1 MRRVGIAIALFM
13 TLQVAVFGQDTFR
26 AKISGGGEDG
36 KCTFEVEVDGVAE
49 IEIRGDQGYLR
60 TISGN
65 TARWRRLDCN
75 QALPRRPNDFRFKGI
90 DGRGRQDLIRNPNDN
105 RGIAVVRIEDPKNGS
120 EGYTG
125 DIMWRGGSDGGSDRD
140 RGPFDRDRGG
150 FNRDRGPFDRDR
162 SSGGFGGGNWG
173 GNDWHSGW
181 GDTLRVSSGGS
192 GRFDRD
198 GGPRYDFR
206 GVNVNISRSGNMEIS
221 FDTDRDRNAVTF
233 TGRTTR
239 INDYV
244 IEGDLTGATNRGGP
258 ARANGRVRIRA
269 SGSELRSIDM
279 DGSIDKAP
287 FRVNWRN

>member
-1 MRRVGIAIALFM
+1 MFMRTLWIAIAALIA
-13 TLQVAVFGQDTFR
+13 LPAFGQDTFR
-26 AKISGGGEDG
+26 AKITGGGGDG

-49 IEIRGDQGYLR
+49 VEIRGDQGYLR

-75 QALPRRPNDFRFKGI
+75 QALPGRPNDFRFKGI

-105 RGIAVVRIEDPKNGS
+105 RGIAVVRIQDTKNGS

-125 DIMWRGGSDGGSDRD
+125 DIMWRGGSDGGFSGGGFDRD
-140 RGPFDRDRGG
+140 RGPFDRDRG
-150 FNRDRGPFDRDR
+150 RGVDRDR
-162 SSGGFGGGNWG
+162 NSGGFGGGNWG

-181 GDTLRVSSGGS
+181 GDTLRVSGGGS
-192 GRFDRD
+192 GRFNRD
-198 GGPRYDFR
+198 GGPRYDLR
-206 GVNVNISRSGNMEIS
+206 GVTVNISRSGNMEIA
-221 FDTDRDRNAVTF
+221 FDTDRDRNAVTL

-244 IEGDLTGATNRGGP
+244 IEGDLTGATNRGGT

-269 SGSELRSIDM
+269 SGSALRSIDM
-279 DGSIDKAP
+279 DGSIDNAP
-287 FRVNWRN
+287 FRVNWQN